1 MEIFDLPQKE
11 HLSKEDIEILDKQ
24 KKQFKYLGS
33 ERKVPGHTMFSLN
46 LKTGEIKAADI
57 ERAKDIHFKT
67 KRPVTKGK
75 IIIEPDCIYRQALN
89 KKNFIKRLVR
99 EGILVMKR
107 A

>member
-46 LKTGEIKAADI
+46 YKTGEIKVADI

-67 KRPVTKGK
+67 KSSLSRTASTAKP
-75 IIIEPDCIYRQALN
+75 
-89 KKNFIKRLVR
+89 
-99 EGILVMKR
+99 
-107 A
+107 